1 MIDIKDIS
9 GKTRF
14 STAINKGAKGKFTL
28 MKEDYII
35 LPFSVSEPVQFKL
48 GDYVD
53 LAGVLD
59 ESLGG
64 KLAKIYEITDIQKPT
79 YNTSTGG
86 YDYELQMNAYYWK
99 WKNKIFK
106 YTPEHA
112 GSEASWSLTAALD
125 VQLGVFLRN
134 LKALGYTYR
143 GTDFTFSID
152 STVENKAVAMTYDNM
167 NLLDALFSMAGE
179 DKWNCDCWI
188 TDNVI
193 HFGRCEFGD
202 PVKIERDVEA
212 SSVTRSESQ
221 GTYATRIYAFGSTRN
236 IPTNYRPTDEQA
248 VVNGVVQK
256 RLMLPAD
263 TPYIDAYE
271 GMSQE
276 EAIEDVVVFDDV
288 YPRRIGTL
296 SDVHTRTEEV
306 ENEDGTKETVTY
318 YRYKDT
324 GLEFKEEYIIEG
336 QELQI
341 TFQSGK
347 LNGMVFGVIFNPE
360 PIDESRGVQ
369 LWEIVRNED
378 YGRPLPDDIIRPEN
392 GDEYILS
399 GFDIQL
405 VSDQYIPAAE
415 QELKE
420 KAQKYADK
428 VKKDDG
434 TYPTTLRSDW
444 VHEDPIS
451 RTFEFGQRIN
461 LVDDTYF
468 ENGRISRV
476 LGWEMNLD
484 IPWDSP
490 VYTIGE
496 SMPYS
501 RIGEIEDKVDAL
513 TYKGQTYTGRGGSG
527 VYVIKVND
535 STAPSDNNVFSALRS
550 LATFLRKDIPDSTK
564 HLLSLLGGAIFG
576 EKGFAE
582 GLLGFGAKI
591 DSKGCGEMRRL
602 KVWEELVVPLLVY
615 NRVDVVIGDKWR
627 SPGAGIIETVT
638 PDMDTEGNTL
648 STGTATLKLE
658 DGEIGAI
665 AVDDMA
671 MGIWHFGNGSDATED
686 SDDSKG
692 NFTFAGFTTAYWRIT
707 EVTGDD
713 NKTFRYAL
721 RPGYTTHPQPQM
733 TFSCRGNF
741 TNEDRQKSVYETRTY
756 TRMLHH
762 QNEWEITAAN
772 IAMQFGDLSNL
783 NVFGMNM
790 EGYSMYLNSVYFTG
804 TITQMKPD
812 GTPIRTANDRGAWPP
827 SDNHADYFDR
837 FSYDGCIWLCVNES
851 GTTKAPEKNNP
862 DWLLQVDKGT
872 DGADGTSVKIL
883 GSFTST
889 SQLPTSDNEQGDGYL
904 IDGDLWVWDGSKFNN
919 VGKIQGPAGESV
931 KPLGNWYTGLHVQNL
946 GVVRMWHSTYMCNVS
961 DGTDNP
967 PAWCWTDKDGNR
979 FTFNDGGY
987 ALTGELNTAEYLTI
1001 ATDGADAKSIINVDV
1016 EYAIST
1022 SNTTA
1027 PTTGWKTKAPAW
1039 ENGKY
1044 IWSRTA
1050 TYYSDGTMTYTGSA
1064 CISGGKGIKKITEWY
1079 YRSSSATE
1087 LIGGEWS
1094 TICPEWVN
1102 GTYIWT
1108 KSVIEYTDGTAD
1120 EEGEVNSTG
1129 AKGESPVVA
1138 DIDNEMDSVAL
1149 DYNGLTTEATTIT
1162 STVSVWMGYDTI
1174 PISSISVSK
1183 PENINVTYNT
1193 NTGIITAKI
1202 NKGVSLSDVSR
1213 IEISVTATYQGQT
1226 YTRNLTLSILAVKA
1240 GSPGDKA
1247 VLYRLIPSVSSIVK
1261 KKDGSY
1267 SISSISC
1274 TRTKTIGDN
1283 TSTTTDGELKY
1294 SIDGYTEQTAQNGQ
1308 SIQSSSINSY
1318 ITFLFYVDGAVV
1330 DKETIPLIVDGADG
1344 EGYTNMGH
1352 WHTDMLV
1359 PKLGVVNM
1367 GGSSWTAKSAT
1378 RNPPLWCWTDKDGN
1392 RFTFSDGGYALTSEQ
1407 NTAEYDLLSS
1417 KGDTGDKGDKGDT
1430 GDKGDKGD
1438 KGENGK
1444 DAVQYE
1450 YIFKR
1455 TTTYSQPSTP
1465 GTSQSDGYVPSGWS
1479 GESQGISATYPYEWR
1494 SQRTKSSEGIWS
1506 SFSTPKL
1513 WAKWGEQGL
1522 QGCIIR
1528 TSEWESGTEY
1538 RNDSALTG
1546 NTTVLRY
1553 IDVAFVRNNSTET
1566 GWEAYQCNITHV
1578 SSTSLDYTNTSYWTK
1593 VSQNVTGILASFI
1606 IAKNAKITFLQGN
1619 QLLIQEDDGTITAGA
1634 SGSNSGDAIR
1644 FWAGSQ
1650 NPDDAPFRVNKKGKL
1665 FASGA
1670 EIEGDVTANRIYT
1683 PFKEVSLP
1691 YTWYGSSSPSNMS
1704 VRGRS
1709 EKANVIS
1716 LDQPSKYNGVTIQIY
1731 CVLESRS
1738 DAPVYVASMTPFF
1751 KFGMTEYLYYKLPT
1765 DKITR
1770 ITSVLHPGGTYRW
1783 VIQDPETDNF
1793 MLSI

>member
-1 MIDIKDIS
+1 MGGATTTIS
-9 GKTRF
+9 G
-14 STAINKGAKGKFTL
+14 
-28 MKEDYII
+28 
-35 LPFSVSEPVQFKL
+35 
-48 GDYVD
+48 
-53 LAGVLD
+53 
-59 ESLGG
+59 
-64 KLAKIYEITDIQKPT
+64 
-79 YNTSTGG
+79 
-86 YDYELQMNAYYWK
+86 
-99 WKNKIFK
+99 
-106 YTPEHA
+106 
-112 GSEASWSLTAALD
+112 
-125 VQLGVFLRN
+125 
-134 LKALGYTYR
+134 
-143 GTDFTFSID
+143 
-152 STVENKAVAMTYDNM
+152 
-167 NLLDALFSMAGE
+167 
-179 DKWNCDCWI
+179 
-188 TDNVI
+188 
-193 HFGRCEFGD
+193 
-202 PVKIERDVEA
+202 
-212 SSVTRSESQ
+212 
-221 GTYATRIYAFGSTRN
+221 
-236 IPTNYRPTDEQA
+236 
-248 VVNGVVQK
+248 
-256 RLMLPAD
+256 
-263 TPYIDAYE
+263 
-271 GMSQE
+271 
-276 EAIEDVVVFDDV
+276 
-288 YPRRIGTL
+288 
-296 SDVHTRTEEV
+296 
-306 ENEDGTKETVTY
+306 
-318 YRYKDT
+318 
-324 GLEFKEEYIIEG
+324 
-336 QELQI
+336 
-341 TFQSGK
+341 
-347 LNGMVFGVIFNPE
+347 
-360 PIDESRGVQ
+360 
-369 LWEIVRNED
+369 
-378 YGRPLPDDIIRPEN
+378 
-392 GDEYILS
+392 
-399 GFDIQL
+399 
-405 VSDQYIPAAE
+405 
-415 QELKE
+415 
-420 KAQKYADK
+420 
-428 VKKDDG
+428 
-434 TYPTTLRSDW
+434 
-444 VHEDPIS
+444 
-451 RTFEFGQRIN
+451 
-461 LVDDTYF
+461 
-468 ENGRISRV
+468 
-476 LGWEMNLD
+476 
-484 IPWDSP
+484 
-490 VYTIGE
+490 
-496 SMPYS
+496 
-501 RIGEIEDKVDAL
+501 
-513 TYKGQTYTGRGGSG
+513 GGSG
-527 VYVIKVND
+527 ADIGELKDEFLLKKNNDTAKGIINFLNGLQIASATIKAIITEMSEKDPDDESVM
-535 STAPSDNNVFSALRS
+535 TAARVMKELEGIVDKLDDKY
-550 LATFLRKDIPDSTK
+550 LRKDIPDSTK
-564 HLLSLLGGAIFG
+564 HLLSLFGGAIFG

-591 DSKGCGEMRRL
+591 DSKGYGEMRRL

-638 PDMDTEGNTL
+638 PDTDEEGNTL

-762 QNEWEITAAN
+762 QNEWEITASN
-772 IAMQFGDLSNL
+772 IAMQYGDLSNL

-851 GTTKAPEKNNP
+851 GTTKAPGKNNP
-862 DWLLQVDKGT
+862 DWLLQVDKGA
-872 DGADGTSVKIL
+872 DGEDGTSVKIL

-889 SQLPTSDNEQGDGYL
+889 SQLPASGNDPGDGYL
-904 IDGDLWVWDGSKFNN
+904 IDGDLWVWDGSKFKN

-1027 PTTGWKTKAPAW
+1027 PTSGWQTTAPTW

-1050 TYYSDGTMTYTGSA
+1050 TYYSDDTVTYTDSA

-1087 LIGGEWS
+1087 LIGGEW
-1094 TICPEWVN
+1094 TTEYPGWVN

-1108 KSVIEYTDGTAD
+1108 KSIIEYTDGTA
-1120 EEGEVNSTG
+1120 EVSNSLNATG
-1129 AKGESPVVA
+1129 S
-1138 DIDNEMDSVAL
+1138 
-1149 DYNGLTTEATTIT
+1149 
-1162 STVSVWMGYDTI
+1162 
-1174 PISSISVSK
+1174 
-1183 PENINVTYNT
+1183 
-1193 NTGIITAKI
+1193 
-1202 NKGVSLSDVSR
+1202 
-1213 IEISVTATYQGQT
+1213 Q
-1226 YTRNLTLSILAVKA
+1226 
-1240 GSPGDKA
+1240 
-1247 VLYRLIPSVSSIVK
+1247 
-1261 KKDGSY
+1261 
-1267 SISSISC
+1267 
-1274 TRTKTIGDN
+1274 
-1283 TSTTTDGELKY
+1283 
-1294 SIDGYTEQTAQNGQ
+1294 
-1308 SIQSSSINSY
+1308 
-1318 ITFLFYVDGAVV
+1318 
-1330 DKETIPLIVDGADG
+1330 G

-1359 PKLGVVNM
+1359 PKLGVVSM
-1367 GGSSWTAKSAT
+1367 GGSSWTAKVAT

-1392 RFTFSDGGYALTSEQ
+1392 RFTLSEGCYALTGEQ

-1417 KGDTGDKGDKGDT
+1417 KGDTGDKGDKGDK
-1430 GDKGDKGD
+1430 GDTGDKGD

-1465 GTSQSDGYVPSGWS
+1465 GTSQTDGYVPSGWTS
-1479 GESQGISATYPYEWR
+1479 ESQGISATYPYEWR

-1528 TSEWESGTEY
+1528 TSEWKSGTEY
-1538 RNDSALTG
+1538 RNDSSLTG
-1546 NTTVLRY
+1546 NTTMLRY

-1619 QLLIQEDDGTITAGA
+1619 QLLIQKSDGTVTAGL
-1634 SGSNSGDAIR
+1634 SGSESGNKIR

-1650 NPDDAPFRVNKKGKL
+1650 KPDDAPFSVTEEGILKATKAYIEGTLKAGSIGDFTINKGISNVSDNPEAFIEIEKNGGKFFRVNCTSS
-1665 FASGA
+1665 SGMCA
-1670 EIEGDVTANRIYT
+1670 IRADSATALEIST
-1683 PFKEVSLP
+1683 
-1691 YTWYGSSSPSNMS
+1691 YGSSSSSIGISVTANSSGYGYAIRSNGNVLLNARQSEHVEIKGLTINVRKVSSSGSLYSNDDFIEFANASAITFNMS
-1704 VRGRS
+1704 TNAVIGKVVYMKKVSTGADVTLVGKFRNPGDVGISTSGRIGD
-1709 EKANVIS
+1709 EV
-1716 LDQPSKYNGVTIQIY
+1716 
-1731 CVLESRS
+1731 SRMFVF
-1738 DAPVYVASMTPFF
+1738 D
-1751 KFGMTEYLYYKLPT
+1751 
-1765 DKITR
+1765 
-1770 ITSVLHPGGTYRW
+1770 GTYW
-1783 VIQDPETDNF
+1783 VQF
-1793 MLSI
+1793 YCG

>member
-1 MIDIKDIS
+1 MKQVTIKTSTIPSKARSKHYESAGVSVIGGATTTIS
-9 GKTRF
+9 G
-14 STAINKGAKGKFTL
+14 
-28 MKEDYII
+28 
-35 LPFSVSEPVQFKL
+35 
-48 GDYVD
+48 
-53 LAGVLD
+53 
-59 ESLGG
+59 
-64 KLAKIYEITDIQKPT
+64 
-79 YNTSTGG
+79 
-86 YDYELQMNAYYWK
+86 
-99 WKNKIFK
+99 
-106 YTPEHA
+106 
-112 GSEASWSLTAALD
+112 
-125 VQLGVFLRN
+125 
-134 LKALGYTYR
+134 
-143 GTDFTFSID
+143 
-152 STVENKAVAMTYDNM
+152 
-167 NLLDALFSMAGE
+167 
-179 DKWNCDCWI
+179 
-188 TDNVI
+188 
-193 HFGRCEFGD
+193 
-202 PVKIERDVEA
+202 
-212 SSVTRSESQ
+212 
-221 GTYATRIYAFGSTRN
+221 
-236 IPTNYRPTDEQA
+236 
-248 VVNGVVQK
+248 
-256 RLMLPAD
+256 
-263 TPYIDAYE
+263 
-271 GMSQE
+271 
-276 EAIEDVVVFDDV
+276 
-288 YPRRIGTL
+288 
-296 SDVHTRTEEV
+296 
-306 ENEDGTKETVTY
+306 
-318 YRYKDT
+318 
-324 GLEFKEEYIIEG
+324 
-336 QELQI
+336 
-341 TFQSGK
+341 
-347 LNGMVFGVIFNPE
+347 
-360 PIDESRGVQ
+360 
-369 LWEIVRNED
+369 
-378 YGRPLPDDIIRPEN
+378 
-392 GDEYILS
+392 
-399 GFDIQL
+399 
-405 VSDQYIPAAE
+405 
-415 QELKE
+415 
-420 KAQKYADK
+420 
-428 VKKDDG
+428 
-434 TYPTTLRSDW
+434 
-444 VHEDPIS
+444 
-451 RTFEFGQRIN
+451 
-461 LVDDTYF
+461 
-468 ENGRISRV
+468 
-476 LGWEMNLD
+476 
-484 IPWDSP
+484 
-490 VYTIGE
+490 
-496 SMPYS
+496 
-501 RIGEIEDKVDAL
+501 
-513 TYKGQTYTGRGGSG
+513 GGSG
-527 VYVIKVND
+527 ADIGALKDEFLSKKNNDTAKGIINFLNGLQIASATIKAVITEMSERDQDDESVM
-535 STAPSDNNVFSALRS
+535 TAARVMKELEGIVDKLDDKY
-550 LATFLRKDIPDSTK
+550 LRKDIPDSTK
-564 HLLSLLGGAIFG
+564 HLLSLFGGAIFG

-851 GTTKAPEKNNP
+851 GTTKAPGKNNP

-889 SQLPTSDNEQGDGYL
+889 SQLPTSGNNPGDGYL

-987 ALTGELNTAEYLTI
+987 ALTGELNTSEYLTI

-1027 PTTGWKTKAPAW
+1027 PTSGWQTTAPTW

-1050 TYYSDGTMTYTGSA
+1050 TYYSDDTVTYTDSA

-1087 LIGGEWS
+1087 LIGGEW
-1094 TICPEWVN
+1094 TTDYPGWVN

-1108 KSVIEYTDGTAD
+1108 KSIIEYTDGTA
-1120 EEGEVNSTG
+1120 EVSNSLNATG
-1129 AKGESPVVA
+1129 S
-1138 DIDNEMDSVAL
+1138 
-1149 DYNGLTTEATTIT
+1149 
-1162 STVSVWMGYDTI
+1162 
-1174 PISSISVSK
+1174 
-1183 PENINVTYNT
+1183 
-1193 NTGIITAKI
+1193 
-1202 NKGVSLSDVSR
+1202 
-1213 IEISVTATYQGQT
+1213 Q
-1226 YTRNLTLSILAVKA
+1226 
-1240 GSPGDKA
+1240 
-1247 VLYRLIPSVSSIVK
+1247 
-1261 KKDGSY
+1261 
-1267 SISSISC
+1267 
-1274 TRTKTIGDN
+1274 
-1283 TSTTTDGELKY
+1283 
-1294 SIDGYTEQTAQNGQ
+1294 
-1308 SIQSSSINSY
+1308 
-1318 ITFLFYVDGAVV
+1318 
-1330 DKETIPLIVDGADG
+1330 G

-1392 RFTFSDGGYALTSEQ
+1392 RFLLDDTYYALTGEQ

-1465 GTSQSDGYVPSGWS
+1465 GTSQTDGYVPSGWT
-1479 GESQGISATYPYEWR
+1479 GESRGISATYPYEWR

-1528 TSEWESGTEY
+1528 TSEWASGTEY

-1546 NTTVLRY
+1546 NTTMLRY

-1691 YTWYGSSSPSNMS
+1691 YTWYGSSYPSNMS